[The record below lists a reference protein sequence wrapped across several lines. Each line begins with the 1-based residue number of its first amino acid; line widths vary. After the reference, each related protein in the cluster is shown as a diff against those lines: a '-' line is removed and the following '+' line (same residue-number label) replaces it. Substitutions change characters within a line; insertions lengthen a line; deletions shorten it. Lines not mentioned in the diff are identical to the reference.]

1 MDPRFQAFI
10 EVAVQQAKAAQSLLW
25 ADDIAERI
33 VSSTPLSVHAAD
45 ISEQIAR
52 EAARMGVAVT
62 VAQRQRAARRDR
74 CGRVAA

>member
-1 MDPRFQAFI
+1 MDQRFQAFI
-10 EVAVQQAKAAQSLLW
+10 EAAVQQAKAAQSLLW
-25 ADDIAERI
+25 ADEIAERI

-52 EAARMGVAVT
+52 EAARWASPSPS
-62 VAQRQRAARRDR
+62 RRAKAAKRDR